1 MMKNKSLFILT
12 VTFVIVLGIAIFLI
26 RPVVSSILASY
37 KDLSQTKENLKLI
50 EEKKQ
55 ILESLKSNQDLTKVA
70 EIAEKY
76 IPKEEESG
84 QLIIELTAMAQAN
97 NLRVEQTSI
106 EKSKDTSTT
115 ANIDASATGKATS
128 TPSPTTSG
136 SASTSQIKTVNFTE
150 KLNGSYIDF
159 INFLK
164 ALEASS
170 RLILVKNISMQ
181 TKTEQGKPASF
192 DVQLSGSAYYK
203 SKVDL
208 EQNLTNIKITEETLN
223 KFLNLKSYGQPINL
237 PGESG
242 FGRTNPF
249 ENY

>member
-12 VTFVIVLGIAIFLI
+12 VTFVIILGIAIFLI

-55 ILESLKSNQDLTKVA
+55 ILESLKSNQNLTKVA
-70 EIAEKY
+70 DIAEKY

-84 QLIIELTAMAQAN
+84 QLIIELTAIAQAN
-97 NLRVEQTSI
+97 NLRVDQTSI
-106 EKSKDTSTT
+106 EKSKDTPTADSTDT
-115 ANIDASATGKATS
+115 NTTGKATP
-128 TPSPTTSG
+128 TPSSTTAG
-136 SASTSQIKTVNFTE
+136 STIKTVNFTE
-150 KLNGSYIDF
+150 KLNGSYVDF

-181 TKTEQGKPASF
+181 TKTEQGKPTSF

-249 ENY
+249 ESY